1 MEDQLTFEQYLTN
14 KKIDADKFKS
24 VELAKYQELASDF
37 LQMNPNSFTS
47 HYLFLIN
54 PIRRKYLL
62 APSLEEEVVKKS
74 TVARPKFK
82 R

>member
-1 MEDQLTFEQYLTN
+1 MEDQITFEQYLAS
-14 KKIDADKFKS
+14 KKIDPKKFKS
-24 VELAKYQELASDF
+24 AEALKYEELSSDF
-37 LQMNPNSFTS
+37 AQMNPNSFTA

-62 APSLEEEVVKKS
+62 EQPIEVQVIKKAS
-74 TVARPKFK
+74 VARPKFS